1 MKLLALEILEELYS
15 KKTGYSTQKEK
26 DLAKSRLK
34 SAIEQLESLAL
45 KSDCI
50 NCRYHLS
57 LEELQKL
64 SDEEYTTTFD
74 KCRTCSNYYTNN
86 YEAK

>member
-34 SAIEQLESLAL
+34 SAIQQLESLSL

-50 NCRYHLS
+50 NCRYNKSAEDLS
-57 LEELQKL
+57 ELNEE
-64 SDEEYTTTFD
+64 DYIATFN